1 MSAQQEGPLE
11 QASIALAPLSHGAYR
26 LWHEGRV
33 LYIGMTSGARTLRSE
48 LMRHWRGARARR
60 GGAWWPWGGSF
71 WAPGG
76 GGAASSACRR
86 RRWTRRTPFIFR
98 SIT

>member
-48 LMRHWRGARARR
+48 LMRHWRGDFGNTQRASRFECL
-60 GGAWWPWGGSF
+60 P
-71 WAPGG
+71 
-76 GGAASSACRR
+76 AATMDEAHALYLSLYNSSGLREQAGRY
-86 RRWTRRTPFIFR
+86 W
-98 SIT
+98 S